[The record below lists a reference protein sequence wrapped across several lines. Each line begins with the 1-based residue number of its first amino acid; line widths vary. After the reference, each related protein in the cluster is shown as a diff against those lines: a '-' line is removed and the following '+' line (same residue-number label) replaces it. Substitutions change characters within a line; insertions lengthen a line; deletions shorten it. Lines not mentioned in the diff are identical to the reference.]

1 MCRKNAR
8 FIYNK
13 LCLDNK
19 FQIISI
25 LESFFLFFF
34 KTNYEKIKKKIRFKQ
49 SLFCV
54 YTFV

>member
-13 LCLDNK
+13 LCLNNK

-25 LESFFLFFF
+25 LESFFFIFF
-34 KTNYEKIKKKIRFKQ
+34 KTNYEKIKKKD
-49 SLFCV
+49 
-54 YTFV
+54 

>member
-25 LESFFLFFF
+25 LESFFLFFL
-34 KTNYEKIKKKIRFKQ
+34 KLIMKK
-49 SLFCV
+49 
-54 YTFV
+54 

>member
-13 LCLDNK
+13 LCLNNK

-25 LESFFLFFF
+25 LESFFFF
-34 KTNYEKIKKKIRFKQ
+34 KTNYEKIKKKD
-49 SLFCV
+49 
-54 YTFV
+54 